1 MPSEVASTENEPRCC
16 THSTVIYWKLSTP
29 FFYLTLSLRQQIIE
43 GSDTRMKDA
52 RTLPVRTGLFINL
65 LLMLVLLCPSA
76 GAASSGVK
84 GFAQPRV
91 PILIYH
97 RFGPVVADS
106 MTVTTA
112 VFESQLKYLRKNGYT
127 VIPLRS
133 LVDYFLGKAPP
144 PPPRAVVITSDDGHR
159 SVYTDMLPL
168 VKKYRIPVT
177 LFIYPSAISNASY
190 AMTWEQLREIKRTG
204 LFDIQSHTYWHPNFK
219 KEKKRLKPEDFE
231 KFVDMQLKKSKAR
244 IEKEVGGKVDM
255 LAWPFGIYD
264 DWLMKRAKED
274 GYIAGFT
281 IVRQNATPSDNI
293 MALPRYI
300 MTDRDRDR
308 DEVFGRLLADG
319 LDRKEESRRP

>member
-1 MPSEVASTENEPRCC
+1 MMCGRC
-16 THSTVIYWKLSTP
+16 
-29 FFYLTLSLRQQIIE
+29 
-43 GSDTRMKDA
+43 
-52 RTLPVRTGLFINL
+52 PVRTGLFINL

-76 GAASSGVK
+76 DAASSGGK

-112 VFESQLKYLRKNGYT
+112 VFESQLKYLRDNGYT
-127 VIPLRS
+127 VIPLGS
-133 LVDYFLGKAPP
+133 LVDYFLGHAPS
-144 PPPRAVVITSDDGHR
+144 PPPRSVVITSDDGHK

-190 AMTWEQLREIKRTG
+190 AMTWDQLRQIKKTG
-204 LFDIQSHTYWHPNFK
+204 LFDIQSHTYWHPNFRR
-219 KEKKRLKPEDFE
+219 EKKKLKPGDYE
-231 KFVDMQLKKSKAR
+231 KFVDMQLNKSKAR

-255 LAWPFGIYD
+255 LAWPFGICD
-264 DWLMKRAKED
+264 DGLMKRAKTD

-281 IVRQNATPSDNI
+281 IVRQNASPSDNI

-300 MTDRDRDR
+300 MTDRDRG
-308 DEVFGRLLADG
+308 ELFGRLLAGG
-319 LDRKEESRRP
+319 LDRKEEGRQP

>member
-1 MPSEVASTENEPRCC
+1 MSPRMRWVKSRPLFSFDLIPAPADNKRQCC
-16 THSTVIYWKLSTP
+16 NTRIYDMW
-29 FFYLTLSLRQQIIE
+29 
-43 GSDTRMKDA
+43 
-52 RTLPVRTGLFINL
+52 TLPVRTGLFINL
-65 LLMLVLLCPSA
+65 LLLLVLLCPSA
-76 GAASSGVK
+76 GAASSGRK
-84 GFAQPRV
+84 GLVHPRV

-112 VFESQLKYLRKNGYT
+112 VFESQLKYLRDNGYT

-133 LVDYFLGKAPP
+133 LIDYFLGDAPP
-144 PPPRAVVITSDDGHR
+144 PPSRSVVITSDDGHR

-190 AMTWEQLREIKRTG
+190 AMTWDQLREIKKTG
-204 LFDIQSHTYWHPNFK
+204 LFDIQSHTYWHPNFI
-219 KEKKRLKPEDFE
+219 KEKKRLKSGDYE
-231 KFVDMQLKKSKAR
+231 KFVDIQLNKSKAR

-264 DWLMKRAKED
+264 NWLMKRAKED

-281 IVRQNATPSDNI
+281 IVRRNAAPSDNI

-300 MTDRDRDR
+300 MTDRDRD
-308 DEVFGRLLADG
+308 EAFGRLLAGGSVKREGD
-319 LDRKEESRRP
+319 DR

>member
-1 MPSEVASTENEPRCC
+1 M
-16 THSTVIYWKLSTP
+16 
-29 FFYLTLSLRQQIIE
+29 
-43 GSDTRMKDA
+43 
-52 RTLPVRTGLFINL
+52 RTGLLINL
-65 LLMLVLLCPSA
+65 LLMFALLCPSA
-76 GAASSGVK
+76 GAASAGGKTFSR
-84 GFAQPRV
+84 PRV

-97 RFGPVVADS
+97 RFGPVVADG

-112 VFESQLKYLRKNGYT
+112 VFESQLRYLKENGFT

-133 LVDYFLGKAPP
+133 LVYYFLGKAPA

-168 VKKYRIPVT
+168 ARKYRIPVT

-204 LFDIQSHTYWHPNFK
+204 LFDIQSHTYWHPNFR
-219 KEKKRLKPEDFE
+219 KEKRRLKSADYA
-231 KFVDMQLKKSKAR
+231 KFVDMQLKKSRER

-264 DWLMKRAKED
+264 DWLMTRARED
-274 GYIAGFT
+274 GYIAAFT
-281 IVRQNATPSDNI
+281 IVRRNATASDNI

-300 MTDRDRDR
+300 MTDRDRGN
-308 DEVFGRLLADG
+308 VLGRLLAG
-319 LDRKEESRRP
+319 GVRKVKEESIQP